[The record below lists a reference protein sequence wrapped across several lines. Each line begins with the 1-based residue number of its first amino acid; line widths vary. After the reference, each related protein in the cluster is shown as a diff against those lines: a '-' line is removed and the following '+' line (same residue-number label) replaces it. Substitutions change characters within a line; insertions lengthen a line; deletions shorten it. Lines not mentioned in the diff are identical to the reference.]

1 MMCVIAAHKITEY
14 IVALFWGHRASLGS
28 PPLDFAA
35 WQWPRGLLTRSLI
48 YWTYNRWQTAIGCR
62 KKLIPFWSPYPN
74 VSEGKLFF
82 ALDRCRVFICRSMNR
97 LVRRC
102 DFATMS
108 QRKRRGHPPRVL
120 WRTHTGLHV
129 HYPQVPSPSS
139 GGLDTRLFPLTC
151 RLIIEIAATR
161 ADNSTRAAP
170 SFNVPID
177 YQAISIPNTKSKD
190 IKRRMCKF

>member
-1 MMCVIAAHKITEY
+1 MTN
-14 IVALFWGHRASLGS
+14 GHRMQEKVNSL
-28 PPLDFAA
+28 LK
-35 WQWPRGLLTRSLI
+35 SLSKRE
-48 YWTYNRWQTAIGCR
+48 W
-62 KKLIPFWSPYPN
+62 
-74 VSEGKLFF
+74 GKTFF
-82 ALDRCRVFICRSMNR
+82 ALDSCRVFICRSMNR

-151 RLIIEIAATR
+151 RLIIEIAAAR

-190 IKRRMCKF
+190 IKQRMCKFQPACTSFLLP